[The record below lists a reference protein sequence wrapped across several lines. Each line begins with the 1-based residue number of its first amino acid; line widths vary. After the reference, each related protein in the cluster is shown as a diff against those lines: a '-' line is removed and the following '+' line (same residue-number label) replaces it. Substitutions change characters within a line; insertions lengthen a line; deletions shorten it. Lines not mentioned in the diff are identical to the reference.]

1 MPMIFILSIGL
12 SLFLLIGMI
21 LILNP
26 DLVSPSLTKR
36 WDRNHKYKRH

>member
-12 SLFLLIGMI
+12 TLFLLLGVL

-26 DLVSPSLTKR
+26 DLVSPSLANR
-36 WDRNHKYKRH
+36 WNRNHKYGRH

>member
-12 SLFLLIGMI
+12 SLFLLIGMV

-26 DLVSPSLTKR
+26 DLVSPSLAKR
-36 WDRNHKYKRH
+36 WDRNHKYKSH